1 MEFKIGTKFSVSDFM
16 KMVDMDF
23 LYNYDEDQDKYFM
36 LNDQIYG
43 EVDKS
48 IVEKQKKTNKVVVIN
63 TKALKLYSYNINED
77 ELVNAMMNF

>member
-48 IVEKQKKTNKVVVIN
+48 IVEKQKMTNKVVVIN
-63 TKALKLYSYNINED
+63 TNALKLYSYNINED

>member
-48 IVEKQKKTNKVVVIN
+48 IVEKQKMTNKVVVIN